1 MKWILVFILFLGYII
16 RRIMSTCPSEVCI
29 CKWKGGKQTVECGG
43 RNLLNLP
50 DRMDPGTQVLNFSGN
65 SLTNLPAERFLRME
79 LINLQKIY
87 LSRNHIMKVHSRA
100 FKGLTNLVELD
111 LSENMLTS
119 IPTETF
125 QDYSSLMRLSLSRNP
140 IRELKASAFRH
151 LSFLTTLELSHCQI
165 EQVEDE
171 AFIGMDNLEWLR
183 LDSNRIHTIKGESIL
198 PTSLHGIDLHGNQ
211 WRCDCHLIDMHSW
224 LMSTNVPQI
233 EDPMCATPPRLQ
245 GVPIKSVSTDEL
257 ACLPH
262 ITPTTL
268 YLEIAEGRNVSLYCK
283 ITSIPESTVSWWF
296 QGQILQNESMVTN
309 NLHLYYYIDEG
320 IEEKRSDLFIYN
332 ANAENNGTFACL
344 AENAAGRSQANY
356 TIRVIVKEKQVI
368 EDVATLTDEHWFV
381 MYSVGGG
388 VGGIIVIAVCIVICR
403 FLRRSKV
410 PNDSRGRSS
419 DVNLETSSGG
429 NQVLK
434 TPHTNHDISSLQDP
448 NTINKLNINGDVGQ
462 NGTIKSSTALLI
474 TDENFMRRV
483 DSPQAGGG
491 NHQRSCSTDPNPD
504 LINDAESKGQKCN
517 DARINSRINCLA
529 PMRVNRDMYYDTDV
543 HLNPI
548 NLFSPHGECPKVTMV
563 APPDKLLQITEFSRF
578 GTMPHPSRVKM
589 HTYTPV
595 RYSQEAEFL
604 KQSEHRAF
612 DMYTPPPNLR
622 CTVDGYP
629 FATQV
634 VAYKSPDPH
643 HFPSPPE
650 PFKNDT
656 NTPPPALVSYN
667 AWYSTAPQ
675 PWPPC
680 LPAYQIKVQACDM
693 TEKRS
698 ASAQTI
704 PPEGECA
711 IPSTKTPATIAEEPA
726 DEEEEESED
735 AKGKTTPDEETEKLK
750 HFPLADSPDEG
761 YEDMSQEGM

>member
-1 MKWILVFILFLGYII
+1 
-16 RRIMSTCPSEVCI
+16 MSSCPSEVCI

-50 DRMDPGTQVLNFSGN
+50 DHMDPGTQVLNFSGN
-65 SLTNLPAERFLRME
+65 SLTNLPSERFLRLE

-119 IPTETF
+119 IPTDTF

-140 IRELKASAFRH
+140 IRELKAAAFRH
-151 LSFLTTLELSHCQI
+151 LSYLTTLELSHCQI
-165 EQVEDE
+165 ETVENE

-183 LDSNRIHTIKGESIL
+183 LDGNRMHTIVGDNIL

-211 WRCDCHLIDMHSW
+211 WRCDCHLIDIHSW

-233 EDPMCATPPRLQ
+233 EDPVCASPARLT
-245 GVPIKSVSTDEL
+245 GVTIKSVSTDEL

-356 TIRVIVKEKQVI
+356 TIRVIVKEKQVV
-368 EDVATLTDEHWFV
+368 EDAVTLTDEHLYM

-388 VGGIIVIAVCIVICR
+388 VGGILFIIGCIIICR
-403 FLRRSKV
+403 YVRRSKV
-410 PNDSRGRSS
+410 PNDRRINEVS
-419 DVNLETSSGG
+419 LETSPTA
-429 NQVLK
+429 NHVLK
-434 TPHTNHDISSLQDP
+434 TSHTSHDISSPSDP
-448 NTINKLNINGDVGQ
+448 STINKHGVNGGVPP
-462 NGTIKSSTALLI
+462 NGTIKNSTALLI

-491 NHQRSCSTDPNPD
+491 NTGRVCSGGADPNPD
-504 LINDAESKGQKCN
+504 LINDAESKGQMCN
-517 DARINSRINCLA
+517 DARVTAPRITCIPRNIS
-529 PMRVNRDMYYDTDV
+529 RDMYYDSDV

-548 NLFSPHGECPKVTMV
+548 NLFSAHGECPKVTMV
-563 APPDKLLQITEFSRF
+563 APEKIIQVTELSRF

-589 HTYTPV
+589 HTYTPL

-604 KQSEHRAF
+604 KQPPDHRPF

-629 FATQV
+629 CGAQLVT
-634 VAYKSPDPH
+634 YKPNDPH

-656 NTPPPALVSYN
+656 TICSPIVSYN
-667 AWYSTAPQ
+667 AWYSTPQ

-680 LPAYQIKVQACDM
+680 LPAYQIKVKDM

-704 PPEGECA
+704 PPADVPE
-711 IPSTKTPATIAEEPA
+711 STAPATIAEEVA
-726 DEEEEESED
+726 DEEAAECAE
-735 AKGKTTPDEETEKLK
+735 AQDEGGEEKLK

>member
-1 MKWILVFILFLGYII
+1 MKWILVFILFLCYII
-16 RRIMSTCPSEVCI
+16 RRIMSSCPSEVCI

-50 DRMDPGTQVLNFSGN
+50 ERMDPGTQVLNFSGN

-119 IPTETF
+119 VPTETF

-140 IRELKASAFRH
+140 IRELKTASFRH
-151 LSFLTTLELSHCQI
+151 LSYLTTLELSHCQI
-165 EQVEDE
+165 EMVENE

-183 LDSNRIHTIKGESIL
+183 LDGNRMHTIQGDNIL

-211 WRCDCHLIDMHSW
+211 WRCDCHLIDIHSW

-233 EDPMCATPPRLQ
+233 EDPVCASPVRLM
-245 GVPIKSVSTDEL
+245 GVPIKSVSTEEL

-356 TIRVIVKEKQVI
+356 TIRVIVKEKQVV
-368 EDVATLTDEHWFV
+368 EDATVLTDEHLYM
-381 MYSVGGG
+381 MYSIGGG
-388 VGGIIVIAVCIVICR
+388 AGGILFIIGCIIICR
-403 FLRRSKV
+403 YVRRSKV
-410 PNDSRGRSS
+410 PNDIRINE
-419 DVNLETSSGG
+419 VNLDTSPTE

-434 TPHTNHDISSLQDP
+434 THTNHDISSPDP
-448 NTINKLNINGDVGQ
+448 NTINKHGINGGVAP

-474 TDENFMRRV
+474 TDDNFMRRV
-483 DSPQAGGG
+483 DSPQSGG
-491 NHQRSCSTDPNPD
+491 NAGRTCGAADPNPD
-504 LINDAESKGQKCN
+504 LINDAESKGQMCN
-517 DARINSRINCLA
+517 DARLNASRMACL
-529 PMRVNRDMYYDTDV
+529 PSVRSVNRDMYYDTDV

-548 NLFSPHGECPKVTMV
+548 NLFSAHGDCPKVTMV
-563 APPDKLLQITEFSRF
+563 PPEKILQVTEFSRF

-589 HTYTPV
+589 HTYTPL

-604 KQSEHRAF
+604 KQSEQRTF

-629 FATQV
+629 YGTQM
-634 VAYKSPDPH
+634 VAYKTNDS

-650 PFKNDT
+650 PFKNDST
-656 NTPPPALVSYN
+656 LCNPLVSYN
-667 AWYSTAPQ
+667 AWYTTSPQ

-680 LPAYQIKVQACDM
+680 LPAYQIKVKACDM

-704 PPEGECA
+704 PPPEVPECTA
-711 IPSTKTPATIAEEPA
+711 PETIAEDPS
-726 DEEEEESED
+726 EEAEERAEAQMKRDTDSEC
-735 AKGKTTPDEETEKLK
+735 GEEKLK